1 MRPAILLSAA
11 VVIALACAP
20 ALQGCGGGAKHSI
33 RVGPMP
39 AGGSFTGVWF
49 SPQYGE
55 MHIEQSGSTAI
66 GRYTKDERQGRLQ
79 GSVEGDVL
87 RFEWKEKR
95 EMVVGRPA
103 ESKGHG
109 YFKVYKKED
118 EDTWNLQ
125 GEWGTDASET
135 GGGPWTAV
143 KSKARQPDVA
153 GDGSGG
159 SSSGSGSG
167 SGSGGD
173 FGGTDVGSGSG
184 SSGSGGGGSD
194 DLSDL

>member
-1 MRPAILLSAA
+1 MRPAILFSAA

-20 ALQGCGGGAKHSI
+20 ALQGCGGAPKHSV
-33 RVGPMP
+33 RVGNMP
-39 AGGSFTGVWF
+39 PGGSFTGVWF

-66 GRYTKDERQGRLQ
+66 GRYSKDEREGRLQ
-79 GSVEGDVL
+79 GNVEGDVM
-87 RFEWKEKR
+87 RFEWKESR
-95 EMVVGRPA
+95 ELIVGRPT
-103 ESKGHG
+103 ETKGHG
-109 YFKVYKKED
+109 YFKIYKKED

-125 GEWGTDASET
+125 GEWGTDASES

-143 KSKARQPDVA
+143 KSKSRRPDVA

-159 SSSGSGSG
+159 GSGSSGSESG
-167 SGSGGD
+167 GGD
-173 FGGTDVGSGSG
+173 FGGTDVGSG
-184 SSGSGGGGSD
+184 GGGGSD